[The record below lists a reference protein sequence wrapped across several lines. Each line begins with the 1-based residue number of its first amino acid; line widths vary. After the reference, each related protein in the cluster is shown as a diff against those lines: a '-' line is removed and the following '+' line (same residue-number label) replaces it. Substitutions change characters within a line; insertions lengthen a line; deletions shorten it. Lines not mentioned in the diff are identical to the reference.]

1 MNLYILRL
9 KEGKYYIGTTSK
21 DIGDRLQEHMSGR
34 GSAWTRKY
42 KVLKLEKTIEHCD
55 KYDEDKW
62 TKIYMNRHGI
72 TNVRGGSYCE
82 MNLKQ
87 ASINSISRE
96 VSHANDRCLYC
107 NKKGHFIR
115 DCPNKT
121 NTKSKNYSKHLNYLN
136 MSCDYESES
145 DFVDSDGEVWEES
158 SHEYCGAKDGTIY
171 DSELGY
177 IRPTKKNKTT
187 YYVSNDDFDVWSCNY
202 CSKNFNTKSGAT
214 CHENLHCN
222 YNPNIKG
229 RNVSIHIKSKKKTNS
244 GKCNKCGRNGHN
256 ASNCYAKKH
265 VRGYYLKY

>member
-9 KEGKYYIGTTSK
+9 KEGKYYIGTTNK
-21 DIGDRLQEHMSGR
+21 DVTDRLQEHMSGR

-62 TKIYMNRHGI
+62 TKIYMDRHGI

-87 ASINSISRE
+87 ESISSISRE
-96 VSHANDRCLYC
+96 VTHANDRCLYC

-121 NTKSKNYSKHLNYLN
+121 NTKSKYYSKHLNYLN

-145 DFVDSDGEVWEES
+145 DEDIIDDEGEIWEES
-158 SHEYCGAKDGTIY
+158 PHEKIGAKDGTIY
-171 DSELGY
+171 SSEMGY
-177 IRPTKKNKTT
+177 VRPKKQN
-187 YYVSNDDFDVWSCNY
+187 YYSDKCFKWSCSY
-202 CSKNFNTKSGAT
+202 CSKNFDTKKGATYHENIYCKCNPNTKSRT
-214 CHENLHCN
+214 KS
-222 YNPNIKG
+222 Y
-229 RNVSIHIKSKKKTNS
+229 VTKSKKTPSN
-244 GKCNKCGRNGHN
+244 KCFKCGRTGHR
-256 ASNCYAKKH
+256 APKCYAKKH
-265 VRGYYLKY
+265 MKGYYL